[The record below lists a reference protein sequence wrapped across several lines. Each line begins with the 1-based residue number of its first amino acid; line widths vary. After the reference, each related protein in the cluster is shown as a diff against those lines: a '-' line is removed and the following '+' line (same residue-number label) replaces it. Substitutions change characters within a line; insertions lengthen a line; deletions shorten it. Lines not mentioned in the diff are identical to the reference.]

1 MIDDKEIIRRKVMN
15 AKWGWGEKKF
25 QWGGRREESMLIK
38 KYADQWCKDN
48 GYPIIIRKI
57 EYNGGRK
64 KKLD

>member
-1 MIDDKEIIRRKVMN
+1 MKPI
-15 AKWGWGEKKF
+15 KKKH
-25 QWGGRREESMLIK
+25 GGAQEQSMLIE